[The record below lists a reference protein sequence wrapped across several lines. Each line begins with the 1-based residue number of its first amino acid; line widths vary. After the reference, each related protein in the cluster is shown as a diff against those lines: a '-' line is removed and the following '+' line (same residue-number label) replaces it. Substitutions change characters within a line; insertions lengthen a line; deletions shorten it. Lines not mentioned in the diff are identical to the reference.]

1 MRNWLPGLAAA
12 LLLMASGVSSAAQL
26 TLERVFASPSLSGAV
41 PRALT
46 LSPDGRH
53 VAYLK
58 PRADDALRTDL
69 WVQGVDGG
77 AERMAVDSLALSSGP
92 VSLSEAELQRRERA
106 RLMSARGI
114 VEYAWTPDG
123 TGFVV
128 PLDGDLWLAPLDG
141 PPRRLTASA
150 ESEVD
155 ARPSPDGRFVSYA
168 RAANLY
174 LFDLAA
180 NRERALT
187 TEGGG
192 TVSYGLAEFVAQEEM
207 KRMTG
212 QWWAP
217 DSTRL
222 AVARVDE
229 ADVAIAVRAAI
240 GSDGTKVTEQRYPF
254 AGTPNAR
261 VSLEIRALDGR
272 APVPV
277 DLGPDPDIYLARVN
291 WLSPGQLVVQRQSRD
306 QKRLD
311 LLLVD
316 AATGRSQLLF
326 SETSPTWVNLTDN
339 LLPLADGRRFLWTSE
354 RSGFSNLY
362 LWTGTALA
370 PLSRGDVM
378 VEEVLAVDEA
388 AGLVFFTGQVG
399 TPLAKGLYRVALD
412 GRSPPERLTPEDSW
426 AEAVMDRKGQ
436 VALVTRST
444 PAQPPQV
451 ALVGADGNQIRFV
464 AENRI
469 GDTPYAPYA
478 QAHVLPR
485 FGTLKAADGQALHY
499 AMLVPPGLAPGMRAP
514 VFLEVYGGPGV
525 QRVRKAWGRPLHQYL
540 VQQGFIVFMLDNR
553 GASGRG
559 VAFESPLYR
568 KLGTVEVE
576 DQLAGVEFLKR
587 QPFVDPDRIFV
598 YGWSYGGYMTLRLL
612 TRAPGV
618 FAAGVAGAPVTDW
631 RLYDTHY
638 TERYLG
644 NPATDPG
651 PYEAA
656 SVVPDAAQLARPLL
670 LIHGLADD
678 NVVFDHSA
686 RMMAALQ
693 RSGRQFATQVYPGQT
708 HGIADP
714 VLATQMWTGILA
726 FLGRAAAGP
735 AEPLGKPGS

>member
-1 MRNWLPGLAAA
+1 MRAWLHGLAGA
-12 LLLMASGVSSAAQL
+12 LLMLAAPGGAQEL
-26 TLERVFASPSLSGAV
+26 TLERVFASPPLSGTV

-53 VAYLK
+53 IAYLK
-58 PRADDALRTDL
+58 PRAEDALRADL
-69 WVQGVDGG
+69 WIQPVDGG

-92 VSLSEAELQRRERA
+92 VTLSEAELQRRERA

-114 VEYAWTPDG
+114 VEYGWTPDG
-123 TGFVV
+123 TGFLV
-128 PLDGDLWLAPLDG
+128 PLDGDLWLAPLEG
-141 PPRRLTASA
+141 APRRLTESG

-155 ARPSPDGRFVSYA
+155 AKLSPDGRYASFV
-168 RAANLY
+168 RAQNLY

-187 TEGGG
+187 TGGGG
-192 TVSYGLAEFVAQEEM
+192 TLSYGLAEFVAQEEM
-207 KRMTG
+207 KRTTG

-229 ADVAIAVRAAI
+229 ADVKIAVRAAI

-261 VSLEIRALDGR
+261 VTLEIRGVDGG

-277 DLGPDPDIYLARVN
+277 DLGADPEIYLARVN
-291 WLSPGQLVVQRQSRD
+291 WLSADSLLVQRQTRD

-316 AATGRSQLLF
+316 PATGKSRLLF

-339 LLPLADGRRFLWTSE
+339 LVPLADGKRFLWTSE
-354 RSGFSNLY
+354 RSGYANLY
-362 LWTGTALA
+362 LWTGARLVPVT
-370 PLSRGDVM
+370 RGDVM

-388 AGLVFFTGQVG
+388 VGTVFFTGQIG
-399 TPLAKGLYRVALD
+399 TPLAKGLYRVPLD
-412 GRSPPERLTPEDSW
+412 GSSPPVRLTSAQGW
-426 AEAVMDRKGQ
+426 AEAVMDRKGT

-451 ALVGADGNQIRFV
+451 ALLAADGRQIRFV
-464 AENRI
+464 AENPI
-469 GDTPYAPYA
+469 SATPYAPYA
-478 QAHVLPR
+478 AGHVLPR
-485 FGTLKAADGQALHY
+485 FGTLTAADGQVLHY
-499 AMLVPPGLAPGMRAP
+499 SMLVPPGLAPGARAP
-514 VFLEVYGGPGV
+514 VFFEVYGGPGV
-525 QRVRKAWGRPLHQYL
+525 QRVRDAWGSPRHQYL
-540 VQQGFIVFMLDNR
+540 VRQGFIVFMLDNR
-553 GASGRG
+553 GSSGRG
-559 VAFESPLYR
+559 VAFESPIYR
-568 KLGTVEVE
+568 RLGTVEVE
-576 DQLAGVEFLKR
+576 DQLLGLDFLRR
-587 QPFVDPDRIFV
+587 QPFVDPDRIAV

-612 TRAPGV
+612 TKAPEA
-618 FAAGVAGAPVTDW
+618 FTAGVAGAPVTDW

-644 NPATDPG
+644 NPAIDAA
-651 PYEAA
+651 PYAAA
-656 SVVPDAAQLARPLL
+656 SVVPEAGTIARPLL
-670 LIHGLADD
+670 MIHGLADD

-686 RMMAALQ
+686 MMMAALQ

-708 HGIADP
+708 HGIVDP
-714 VLATQMWTGILA
+714 ALATQMWTGILDFINRSFA
-726 FLGRAAAGP
+726 R
-735 AEPLGKPGS
+735 